1 MIRVE
6 LHDGDAEDLRA
17 TSLTFEDG
25 QVVVWHGQTVV
36 ARHAQDDVAAVKV
49 IEPGQDDVIEAIR
62 ASHANAW
69 APWTDELDEALLEA
83 ADSGRSIDQMAEIF
97 GRKPNAIIQRLKK
110 VRYG

>member
-1 MIRVE
+1 MRR
-6 LHDGDAEDLRA
+6 HSPLRM
-17 TSLTFEDG
+17 
-25 QVVVWHGQTVV
+25 
-36 ARHAQDDVAAVKV
+36 ARSSSGTGRPLWPGMPQDDVAAVKV
-49 IEPGQDDVIEAIR
+49 IEPGQDDVIEAVR

-83 ADSGRSIDQMAEIF
+83 ADSGRSIDQMAETF